1 MFRRDS
7 TENVLI
13 VIPAV
18 DVRDGACAQ
27 LAAGDYVRQRLHADD
42 PAGVARW
49 WAQAGFDRLHLLDFD
64 AAQGKADNASV
75 VRDVL
80 GARAAETQVGGGIR
94 TTRRVDELLSDGAC
108 RVVVGGYALEEPDWL
123 AEIAN
128 AYPGEVI
135 VAADVRDRRVVTRG
149 WSRQPP
155 RDIIDLV
162 EELNDLPLSGVM
174 VTDVLRQG
182 RLRGTDLPLME
193 DVAFASDFP
202 VLASGGITTMHDLRA
217 LEDRGVAIAVVGM
230 ALYTG
235 ALDARLVAEDFSSL

>member
-1 MFRRDS
+1 M
-7 TENVLI
+7 I

-27 LAAGDYVRQRLHADD
+27 LAIGHYLRQRLHADD

-49 WAQAGFDRLHLLDFD
+49 WAQAGFERLHLLDLD
-64 AAQGKADNASV
+64 AAQGRPDNASII
-75 VRDVL
+75 RDVL
-80 GARAAETQVGGGIR
+80 GADAAETQVGGGVR
-94 TTRRVDELLSDGAC
+94 NTHKVDELLSDGAH
-108 RVVVGGYALEEPDWL
+108 RVVVGTYALEELDWL

-128 AYPGEVI
+128 AFPGEVI
-135 VAADVRDRRVVTRG
+135 VAAEVRDRRVLTHG
-149 WSRQPP
+149 WSRQLP

-162 EELNDLPLSGVM
+162 EELNDLPLAGVM

-193 DVAFASDFP
+193 DVALASDFP

-217 LEDRGVAIAVVGM
+217 LEDRGVSIAVVGM

-235 ALDARLVAEDFSSL
+235 ALDARLVAEDFAD